1 MSVATMNRIR
11 YDPLHRGTPR
21 FSVDTAVPLLA
32 STSRPSLT
40 SSTMQLTSLGFT
52 FLLSLASGLPLEGAQ
67 DRRLKPR
74 SKTYAVVNVDGGSST
89 AAQLGTTTITDDR
102 TKTVQVT
109 DAASIIT
116 TKDVVTTT
124 VVPAATPISSSESSS
139 RSASSRTFASTA
151 PFSTQIS
158 IIPTTAP
165 TSSTTPKSLAT
176 TQSEQ
181 NPGTSLVTVT
191 ITEGPA
197 PTEWYD
203 NGLWH
208 TRYPIKTRW
217 E

>member
-1 MSVATMNRIR
+1 
-11 YDPLHRGTPR
+11 
-21 FSVDTAVPLLA
+21 
-32 STSRPSLT
+32 
-40 SSTMQLTSLGFT
+40 MQLTSLIT
-52 FLLSLASGLPLEGAQ
+52 LLLSTLASGLPLEGALN
-67 DRRLKPR
+67 RHLAPR

-89 AAQLGTTTITDDR
+89 AAQQGTITIIDDQ

-109 DAASIIT
+109 NAASTIT
-116 TKDVVTTT
+116 TTDVLTAT
-124 VVPAATPISSSESSS
+124 VAPAPTPTSSTDSINSISSSESSS
-139 RSASSRTFASTA
+139 GPESSSTSSSAPST
-151 PFSTQIS
+151 STQIS
-158 IIPTTAP
+158 TIPTATP
-165 TSSTTPKSLAT
+165 TSPTA